1 MTTAIRNLQPIALL
15 ALLMLGGSTLAA
27 PTQLANSPISGASSV
42 EIAPNILFVLDDSG
56 SMDWDYLPDWAG
68 LAAGLHQAK
77 NAGFNG
83 LAYNPAVTYLPP
95 KYFDASGAPDTTT
108 YPSQTSA
115 NTSAWTS
122 VKDDGYGVQSTA
134 RSNLI
139 GIAYY
144 YTTVAGEYCTNQS
157 MRTCV
162 AATAP
167 SATYPVAARLRWC
180 RTAADAVAAVP
191 GSGACQATQ
200 IDPNPG
206 PPATPTNIPFNYPR
220 LPAPRASVL
229 TISGSSSTSVSSIT
243 VGGQQILSAATPT
256 TSSPAVLAGY
266 IESAINACSFTLVS
280 PCQVAGY
287 RAVAVG
293 DTVTISAPGL
303 TSATPVLTQSGTLT
317 LSATAFAR
325 PASNLAPGENL
336 LTVITPSVTLPAKAA
351 TRSDCA
357 ADPCTNAEEMTN
369 YANWWAYYRT
379 RMQSMK
385 TASSLS
391 FQPIGSSYRIGYM
404 SINNNTTLDFQNI
417 DTFSATQKKAW
428 YDKVFAAVPNQNTPL
443 RVALANAGRLYAG
456 RLNGSTLNG
465 VSVVDP
471 VQFYCQPN
479 VTLLSTDGYWNQ
491 GAGFQWDGTTAVG
504 DQDGPG
510 LEVRPQLDGGPWKQQ
525 KITTQITETQT
536 PTLATQAQIT
546 SSQLQS
552 LDALVEERTFT
563 QLQESTSRL
572 QKLDGQ
578 WQARDWQLHARTS
591 YPQAQTSTF
600 NQLQKRQMTLE
611 QSSGPLQQRSGTLQ
625 TRTKTQ
631 TQQRTSRLQSMTA
644 QLQSKTYRLQQRL
657 TQVQQRTSTNSGTT
671 WIVGTS
677 LDGGAAGWNDVTSC
691 SQLTRGAT
699 GTNRTECRVRSQ
711 TAWTNVSSC
720 SVATGGAVLVNS
732 GLDSEAWLYTTDS
745 QCQYT
750 SPSWENAD
758 SCTRVDPSAGPTYT
772 VGTAVECQTTWPN
785 AWQDVSSCDRSE
797 TLDCQYT
804 SWTTYE
810 EVDSCSAKAQ
820 SSGPNYTVG
829 LARECLTN
837 QWTQWR
843 NADGTCNVS
852 ATEDCQYV
860 WNSWS
865 DVGSCPANP
874 ASSSSPYTVTN
885 PVDCQVAYGPW
896 SSTAS
901 CTAVTTGATQ
911 TQCRYTGTWSEW
923 SDVPSGQSCATVPQ
937 STGSPY
943 TTARECQTVW
953 SGYVS
958 TPSCTPVPGVTQ
970 CQTVTAWTAFQPV
983 SSCTAVTG
991 QQECGYILTA
1001 NWYNIASCAAVV
1013 RSVSP
1018 NYTVEQP
1025 RDCWQVWPTSPS
1037 SWVDV
1042 TSCTVSST
1050 ASVLRRC
1057 QYSGWS
1063 GYTDT
1068 TSCSPVGQ
1076 STGPTNY
1083 TVDVARQCQ
1092 TTWTPWSPVAS
1103 CTPVSGARECQTSW
1117 PNPWVNA
1124 STCTPSA
1131 TQQCRDMPVVGSW
1144 TNVDSCTPGTVAG
1157 LTTNCQYVVPP
1168 PTSQF
1173 VASCTPGTS
1182 DTGVVT
1188 SCSTDTQGP
1197 VDVASCTPEPATAAN
1212 NYVET
1217 TCPIVALGPTS
1228 DTLADVA
1235 EYYWKTDLRDP
1246 SQSPDRCTGGP
1257 VVAGGVTTQNNVCT
1271 NDTKYPRQYMSTYTL
1286 GLGASGLMQYQADY
1300 LTAASGDFNSVKLG
1314 LVADPSTGICPW
1326 QTIGECNWPKPESNT
1341 QSNIDDLWHAAVNG
1355 RGTYFSATDPS
1366 SLAAG
1371 ISGALQT
1378 VTVRDGALAA
1388 VTVTTAN
1395 LAPGSNEIFEVSFR
1409 VGEWSGDIVKRTIDG
1424 TTGAIS
1430 STPAWSAQ
1438 AQLDAKVSAAT
1449 HTARTIYLFEAG
1461 GNSSGSGVDNLK
1473 FFLWANLSTSQKNNF
1488 LSPHIDTLTQLC
1500 SIGTTCLT
1508 STAKASAEGENL
1520 LNFIRGDKSNEGPI
1534 ADLGKYY
1541 RQRTHILGDIVG
1553 SEAVYVKGSPWNYVD
1568 YNYAGFKTANQSRTA
1583 MVYVGAND
1591 GMLHAFNA
1599 STGEEA
1605 WAYVP
1610 GAVLSRLFKL
1620 ADKNYGAQNMHQFT
1634 VDGTPVVGDIC
1645 VSDCATPAS
1654 GSLPTVWKTILVG
1667 GLNNGG
1673 RGYYALDITNPAA
1686 PKALWEFTHNDL
1698 GYSYGNPVITKL
1710 KDGTWVVVVTSGY
1723 NNLSPGDG
1731 GGHLFIIR
1739 ASDGTLLRTISTG
1752 AGDTTT
1758 PSGLSRISA
1767 WANFPEANNT
1777 AQRVYGGDQLG
1788 NLWRFDVNG
1797 DIPLPAVPPATP
1809 VYDVQRLATLKD
1821 PSGVAQPITTRPEL
1835 GKVGPH
1841 AVVYVGTGQLLGTD
1855 DLATTQTQ
1863 TIYAIKDRLLDEDY
1877 GSPRPLSPPQTTP
1890 PPGDFVAQTLT
1901 SATCPTGN
1909 PFCTAGRP
1917 IVLGTSNPV
1926 DFDVNDGW
1934 YADFP
1939 VAGERVNTELRLQ
1952 LGTLALNT
1960 NTPTLGACVPV
1971 GISFAYFFD
1980 YSDGSPVDGTSGL
1993 SGIRLGDYLSSAPS
2007 VIRLVDGTIKELIR
2021 TDAPGTL
2028 STPVPTAPS
2037 PLDTR
2042 RVSWR
2047 ELVTEQ

>member
-1 MTTAIRNLQPIALL
+1 MTAAIRTIRSIALL
-15 ALLMLGGSTLAA
+15 SMLMLGGNVVAA

-115 NTSAWTS
+115 NSSAWTS
-122 VKDDGYGVQSTA
+122 VKDDGYGVQSTG

-157 MRTCV
+157 MKTCV

-180 RTAADAVAAVP
+180 RTAADATAATP
-191 GSGACQATQ
+191 TAGACQATQ

-206 PPATPTNIPFNYPR
+206 PPATPTNIPYNFPR
-220 LPAPRASVL
+220 MPAPRASVL

-243 VGGQQILSAATPT
+243 VGGQQILSAATPA
-256 TSSPAVLAGY
+256 TSSPALLAGY

-280 PCQVAGY
+280 PCQVVGY

-303 TSATPVLTQSGTLT
+303 SSATPVLTQSGTMT

-325 PASNLAPGENL
+325 PANNLAPGENL

-525 KITTQITETQT
+525 RITTQITETQT
-536 PTLATQAQIT
+536 PTQATQAQVT

-563 QLQESTSRL
+563 QPQESTSRL
-572 QKLDGQ
+572 QSMDGQ
-578 WQARDWQLHARTS
+578 WQTRTS
-591 YPQAQTSTF
+591 ELLGRTYTQAQTSTLT
-600 NQLQKRQMTLE
+600 QLQRRRMLL
-611 QSSGPLQQRSGTLQ
+611 QSRTGPLQQRNGTLQ
-625 TRTKTQ
+625 TRSQ
-631 TQQRTSRLQSMTA
+631 TQMQTRTAQLQSMTA
-644 QLQSKTYRLQQRL
+644 QLQSKTYQLQQRL

-671 WIVGTS
+671 WSAWT
-677 LDGGAAGWNDVTSC
+677 DTTSC
-691 SQLTRGAT
+691 SQLTKGAT
-699 GTNRTECRVRSQ
+699 GTNRTECRVLPQ
-711 TAWTNVSSC
+711 TAWTDVSSC
-720 SVATGGAVLVNS
+720 SVAAGGAVLINP

-750 SPSWENAD
+750 SPSWVNAA
-758 SCTRVDPSAGPTYT
+758 SCTAVAKSPGPTNYT
-772 VGTAVECQTTWPN
+772 VGTAVDCQTTWPN
-785 AWQDVSSCDRSE
+785 PWVNASSCTRSPTVDCRYDSWTGYSNVSSC
-797 TLDCQYT
+797 TAQ
-804 SWTTYE
+804 
-810 EVDSCSAKAQ
+810 AQ
-820 SSGPNYTVG
+820 SSGPDYTVG
-829 LARECLTN
+829 LARECLSN
-837 QWTQWR
+837 QWTPWT
-843 NADGTCNVS
+843 NASGSCTSSSTVECQYLWTGWNNVS
-852 ATEDCQYV
+852 
-860 WNSWS
+860 
-865 DVGSCPANP
+865 SCTANP
-874 ASSSSPYTVTN
+874 ASTASPYSVTS
-885 PVDCQVAYGPW
+885 PVECQVAYGSW
-896 SSTAS
+896 SSPFSGSCTEVTTGANRTQCQYTGSWQGGNPGWSNVASCSAVAPSTGPTYTTVVECQTVWTTFTNTAS
-901 CTAVTTGATQ
+901 CTANAT
-911 TQCRYTGTWSEW
+911 
-923 SDVPSGQSCATVPQ
+923 
-937 STGSPY
+937 
-943 TTARECQTVW
+943 
-953 SGYVS
+953 
-958 TPSCTPVPGVTQ
+958 TQ
-970 CQTVTAWTAFQPV
+970 CQTTWTGWNPV
-983 SSCTAVTG
+983 PSCTVVAG
-991 QQECGYILTA
+991 QQQCGYGA
-1001 NWYNIASCAAVV
+1001 WSGYSNVASC
-1013 RSVSP
+1013 SP
-1018 NYTVEQP
+1018 VNKSPGPTNYTVALARECNP
-1025 RDCWQVWPTSPS
+1025 TWPNA
-1037 SWVDV
+1037 WVDA

-1050 ASVLRRC
+1050 SSLLRQC
-1057 QYSGWS
+1057 QYTAWS

-1068 TSCSPVGQ
+1068 GSCTAVAR
-1076 STGPTNY
+1076 STGPTSY
-1083 TVDVARQCQ
+1083 SVGVARQCQ
-1092 TTWTPWSPVAS
+1092 TTWTPWSAVAS
-1103 CTPVSGARECQTSW
+1103 CTPVSGSRECQTSW

-1131 TQQCRDMPVVGSW
+1131 TQQCRDLAVVGSW
-1144 TNVDSCTPGTVAG
+1144 TNVASCTPGTVAG
-1157 LTTNCQYVVPP
+1157 LTTSCQYVVPP

-1182 DTGVVT
+1182 GTGVVT

-1197 VDVASCTPEPATAAN
+1197 VDVASCTPAPASSAN
-1212 NYVET
+1212 NYVQT

-1246 SQSPDRCTGGP
+1246 SQTPDRCTGGP

-1314 LVADPSTGICPW
+1314 LVADPSTGTCPW

-1395 LAPGSNEIFEVSFR
+1395 LAAGSNEIFEVSFR

-1438 AQLDAKVSAAT
+1438 AQLDTKVSAGT
-1449 HTARTIYLFEAG
+1449 HTARTIYLFESG

-1520 LNFIRGDKSNEGPI
+1520 LNFIRGDKSNEGPL

-1591 GMLHAFNA
+1591 GMLHAFDA

-1620 ADKNYGAQNMHQFT
+1620 ADKNYGAQNVHQFT
-1634 VDGTPVVGDIC
+1634 VDGTPVVGDVC

-1686 PKALWEFTHNDL
+1686 PKALWEFTHSDL

-1710 KDGTWVVVVTSGY
+1710 KDGTWVVLVTSGY

-1739 ASDGTLLRTISTG
+1739 ASDGVLLRTISTG

-1758 PSGLSRISA
+1758 PSGLSRITA
-1767 WANFPEANNT
+1767 WANFPDANNT

-1809 VYDVQRLATLKD
+1809 VYDAQRLATLKD

-1835 GKVGPH
+1835 GKVGQH

-1877 GSPRPLSPPQTTP
+1877 GRPRPLRPPQTTP

-1939 VAGERVNTELRLQ
+1939 VAGERINTELRLQ

-1971 GISFAYFFD
+1971 GVSFAYFFD
-1980 YSDGSPVDGTSGL
+1980 YSGGSPVDGTNGL

-2021 TDAPGTL
+2021 TDAPGTI

>member
-1 MTTAIRNLQPIALL
+1 MTAAIRTIRSIALL
-15 ALLMLGGSTLAA
+15 SMLMLGGNVVAA

-68 LAAGLHQAK
+68 LSAGLHQSK
-77 NAGFNG
+77 NSGFNG
-83 LAYNPAVTYLPP
+83 LAYNPAVTYLAP

-115 NTSAWTS
+115 TTTAWTS
-122 VKDDGYGVQSTA
+122 VKDDGYGVQSTG

-139 GIAYY
+139 GNAYY

-157 MRTCV
+157 MKTCV

-180 RTAADAVAAVP
+180 RTAADATAAVAN
-191 GSGACQATQ
+191 SGACQATQ

-220 LPAPRASVL
+220 MPAPRASVL
-229 TISGSSSTSVSSIT
+229 TISGSSTTSVSSIT

-280 PCQVAGY
+280 PCQVVGY
-287 RAVAVG
+287 RAVAAG
-293 DTVTISAPGL
+293 NTVTISAPGV
-303 TSATPVLTQSGTLT
+303 TTATPVLTQTATMTLT
-317 LSATAFAR
+317 ATAFDR
-325 PASNLAPGENL
+325 PANNLAPGENL

-385 TASSLS
+385 TATSLS

-404 SINNNTTLDFQNI
+404 SINNNTTQDFQNI
-417 DTFSATQKKAW
+417 ASFSAAQKKAW

-525 KITTQITETQT
+525 RITTQITETQT
-536 PTLATQAQIT
+536 PTQATQAQVT

-563 QLQESTSRL
+563 QPQESTSRL
-572 QKLDGQ
+572 QSMDGQ
-578 WQARDWQLHARTS
+578 WQTRTS
-591 YPQAQTSTF
+591 ELLGRTYTQAQTSTLT
-600 NQLQKRQMTLE
+600 QLQRRRMLL
-611 QSSGPLQQRSGTLQ
+611 QSRTGPLQQRNGTLQ
-625 TRTKTQ
+625 TRSQ
-631 TQQRTSRLQSMTA
+631 TQMQTRTAQLQSMTA
-644 QLQSKTYRLQQRL
+644 QLQSKTYQLQQRL

-671 WIVGTS
+671 WSAWT
-677 LDGGAAGWNDVTSC
+677 DTTSC
-691 SQLTRGAT
+691 SQLTKGAT
-699 GTNRTECRVRSQ
+699 GTNRTECRVLPQ
-711 TAWTNVSSC
+711 TAWTDVSSC
-720 SVATGGAVLVNS
+720 SVAAGGAVLINP

-750 SPSWENAD
+750 SPSWVNAA
-758 SCTRVDPSAGPTYT
+758 SCTAVAKSPGPTNYT
-772 VGTAVECQTTWPN
+772 VGTAVDCQTTWPN
-785 AWQDVSSCDRSE
+785 PWVNASSCTRSPTVDCRYDSWTGYSNVSSC
-797 TLDCQYT
+797 TAQ
-804 SWTTYE
+804 
-810 EVDSCSAKAQ
+810 AQ
-820 SSGPNYTVG
+820 SSGPDYTVG
-829 LARECLTN
+829 LARECLSN
-837 QWTQWR
+837 QWTPWT
-843 NADGTCNVS
+843 NASGSCTSSSTVECQYLWTGWNNVS
-852 ATEDCQYV
+852 
-860 WNSWS
+860 
-865 DVGSCPANP
+865 SCTANP
-874 ASSSSPYTVTN
+874 ASTASPYSVTS
-885 PVDCQVAYGPW
+885 PVECQVAYGSW
-896 SSTAS
+896 SSPFSGSCTEVTTGANRTQCQYTGSWQGGNPGWSNVASCSAVAPSTGPTYTTVVECQTVWTTFTNTAS
-901 CTAVTTGATQ
+901 CTANAT
-911 TQCRYTGTWSEW
+911 
-923 SDVPSGQSCATVPQ
+923 
-937 STGSPY
+937 
-943 TTARECQTVW
+943 
-953 SGYVS
+953 
-958 TPSCTPVPGVTQ
+958 TQ
-970 CQTVTAWTAFQPV
+970 CQTTWTGWNPV
-983 SSCTAVTG
+983 PSCTVVAG
-991 QQECGYILTA
+991 QQQCGYGA
-1001 NWYNIASCAAVV
+1001 WSGYSNVASC
-1013 RSVSP
+1013 SP
-1018 NYTVEQP
+1018 VNKSPGPTNYTVALARECNP
-1025 RDCWQVWPTSPS
+1025 TWPNA
-1037 SWVDV
+1037 WVDA

-1050 ASVLRRC
+1050 SSLLRQC
-1057 QYSGWS
+1057 QYTAWS

-1068 TSCSPVGQ
+1068 GSCTAVAR
-1076 STGPTNY
+1076 STGPTSY
-1083 TVDVARQCQ
+1083 SVGVARQCQ
-1092 TTWTPWSPVAS
+1092 TTWTPWSAVAS
-1103 CTPVSGARECQTSW
+1103 CTPVSGSRECQTSW

-1131 TQQCRDMPVVGSW
+1131 TQQCRDLAVVGSW
-1144 TNVDSCTPGTVAG
+1144 TNVASCTPGTVAG
-1157 LTTNCQYVVPP
+1157 LTTSCQYVVPP

-1182 DTGVVT
+1182 GTGVVT

-1197 VDVASCTPEPATAAN
+1197 VDVASCTPAPASSAN
-1212 NYVET
+1212 NYVQT

-1246 SQSPDRCTGGP
+1246 SQTPDRCTGGP

-1314 LVADPSTGICPW
+1314 LVADPSTGTCPW

-1395 LAPGSNEIFEVSFR
+1395 LAAGSNEIFEVSFR

-1438 AQLDAKVSAAT
+1438 AQLDTKVSAGT
-1449 HTARTIYLFEAG
+1449 HTARTIYLFESG

-1520 LNFIRGDKSNEGPI
+1520 LNFIRGDKSNEGPL

-1591 GMLHAFNA
+1591 GMLHAFDA

-1620 ADKNYGAQNMHQFT
+1620 ADKNYGAQNVHQFT
-1634 VDGTPVVGDIC
+1634 VDGTPVVGDVC

-1686 PKALWEFTHNDL
+1686 PKALWEFTHSDL

-1710 KDGTWVVVVTSGY
+1710 KDGTWVVLVTSGY

-1739 ASDGTLLRTISTG
+1739 ASDGVLLRTISTG

-1758 PSGLSRISA
+1758 PSGLSRITA
-1767 WANFPEANNT
+1767 WANFPDANNT

-1809 VYDVQRLATLKD
+1809 VYDAQRLATLKD

-1835 GKVGPH
+1835 GKVGQH

-1939 VAGERVNTELRLQ
+1939 VAGERINTELRLQ

-1971 GISFAYFFD
+1971 GVSFAYFFD
-1980 YSDGSPVDGTSGL
+1980 YSGGSPVDGTNGL

-2021 TDAPGTL
+2021 TDAPGTI

>member
-1 MTTAIRNLQPIALL
+1 MTTNIRTIRSIVLL
-15 ALLMLGGSTLAA
+15 SLLMLGGNVLAA

-68 LAAGLHQAK
+68 LAAGLHQSK

-83 LAYNPAVTYLPP
+83 LAYNPAVTYLAP

-108 YPSQTSA
+108 YPSQNSA
-115 NTSAWTS
+115 ATTAWTS
-122 VKDDGYGVQSTA
+122 VKDDGYGVQSA
-134 RSNLI
+134 GRSNLI
-139 GIAYY
+139 GNAYY

-157 MRTCV
+157 MKTCV

-180 RTAADAVAAVP
+180 RTAADAVAATP
-191 GSGACQATQ
+191 ASGACQATQ

-220 LPAPRASVL
+220 MPAPRASVL
-229 TISGSSSTSVSSIT
+229 TISGSSTTSVSSIT

-280 PCQVAGY
+280 PCQVVGY

-303 TSATPVLTQSGTLT
+303 SSATPVLTQTGTMT
-317 LSATAFAR
+317 LSATAFGR

-336 LTVITPSVTLPAKAA
+336 LTVITPSVTLPARAA

-385 TASSLS
+385 TATSLS

-404 SINNNTTLDFQNI
+404 SINNNTTQDFQNI
-417 DTFSATQKKAW
+417 DTFSAAQKKAW
-428 YDKVFAAVPNQNTPL
+428 YDKLFAAVPNQNTPL
-443 RVALANAGRLYAG
+443 RVALSNAGRLYAG

-479 VTLLSTDGYWNQ
+479 VALLSTDGYWNQ

-536 PTLATQAQIT
+536 PTQATQAQVT

-563 QLQESTSRL
+563 QPQESTSRL
-572 QKLDGQ
+572 QRRDGQ
-578 WQARDWQLHARTS
+578 WQTRTS
-591 YPQAQTSTF
+591 ELLGRTYTQAQISTLT
-600 NQLQKRQMTLE
+600 QLQRRRMLL
-611 QSSGPLQQRSGTLQ
+611 QSRSGPLQQRSGTLQ
-625 TRTKTQ
+625 TRTQ
-631 TQQRTSRLQSMTA
+631 TQMQERTAQLQSMTA
-644 QLQSKTYRLQQRL
+644 QVQSKTYQLQQRL
-657 TQVQQRTSTNSGTT
+657 TQVQQRTSTNAGTT
-671 WIVGTS
+671 WSAWT
-677 LDGGAAGWNDVTSC
+677 DTTSC
-691 SQLTRGAT
+691 SQLTKGAT
-699 GTNRTECRVRSQ
+699 GTNRTECRVLAQ
-711 TAWTNVSSC
+711 TAWTDVSSC
-720 SVATGGAVLVNS
+720 SVAAGGAVLVNP
-732 GLDSEAWLYTTDS
+732 GLDSEATLFTTDS

-750 SPSWENAD
+750 SPAWVNTS
-758 SCTRVDPSAGPTYT
+758 SCTAVAKSPGPTNYT
-772 VGTAVECQTTWPN
+772 VGTAVDCQTTWPN
-785 AWQDVSSCDRSE
+785 PWVNASSCTRSP
-797 TLDCQYT
+797 TVDCRYD
-804 SWTTYE
+804 SWTAYSN
-810 EVDSCSAKAQ
+810 VGSCTAQPQ
-820 SSGPNYTVG
+820 SSGPDYTVG

-837 QWTQWR
+837 QWTPWA
-843 NADGTCNVS
+843 NASGTCTSS
-852 ATEDCQYV
+852 ATVECQYV
-860 WNSWS
+860 WNNWS
-865 DVGSCPANP
+865 NVSSCTANP
-874 ASSSSPYTVTN
+874 ASTSSPYSVTS
-885 PVDCQVAYGPW
+885 PVECQVAYGSW
-896 SSTAS
+896 TTLSSSAT
-901 CTAVTTGATQ
+901 CTEVTTGATR
-911 TQCRYTGTWSEW
+911 TQCQYTGTWSGW
-923 SDVPSGQSCATVPQ
+923 SNVASCSAVPA
-937 STGSPY
+937 STGPTYS
-943 TTARECQTVW
+943 TAQECQTVW
-953 SGYVS
+953 TGYTNTASCTPSATTQCQTTWTGWNPIASCTVSSTQQCRYGTWSGWSNVA
-958 TPSCTPVPGVTQ
+958 SCTPVSKSPGPT
-970 CQTVTAWTAFQPV
+970 
-983 SSCTAVTG
+983 S
-991 QQECGYILTA
+991 
-1001 NWYNIASCAAVV
+1001 
-1013 RSVSP
+1013 
-1018 NYTVEQP
+1018 YTVALASECQAT
-1025 RDCWQVWPTSPS
+1025 WPNA
-1037 SWVDV
+1037 WVDA

-1050 ASVLRRC
+1050 PSLLTQC
-1057 QYSGWS
+1057 QYTGWS

-1068 TSCSPVGQ
+1068 TSCTPVAQ
-1076 STGPTNY
+1076 STGPTDF

-1092 TTWTPWSPVAS
+1092 TTWSAWSPVAS
-1103 CTPVSGARECQTSW
+1103 CTPATGTRECQTSW

-1124 STCTPSA
+1124 STCTVSA
-1131 TQQCRDMPVVGSW
+1131 TQDCRSLPVIGAW
-1144 TNVDSCTPGTVAG
+1144 TNVSSCTPGTVGG

-1182 DTGVVT
+1182 GTGVVT

-1197 VDVASCTPEPATAAN
+1197 VDVASCTPEPATAGN
-1212 NYVET
+1212 NYLET
-1217 TCPIVALGPTS
+1217 TCPIVSLGATP

-1246 SQSPDRCTGGP
+1246 LQLDGSGTDRCTGGP
-1257 VVAGGVTTQNNVCT
+1257 IRAGTVTTQNNVCT

-1314 LVADPSTGICPW
+1314 LVADPSTGVCPW
-1326 QTIGECNWPKPESNT
+1326 QTIGDCNWPKPESNT

-1388 VTVTTAN
+1388 VTVTSPN
-1395 LAPGSNEIFEVSFR
+1395 LAAGSNELFEVSFR
-1409 VGEWSGDIVKRTIDG
+1409 VGEWSGDIVKRTING

-1430 STPAWSAQ
+1430 ATAAWSAQ
-1438 AQLDAKVSAAT
+1438 AQLDAKVSAGT
-1449 HTARTIYLFEAG
+1449 HTARTIYLFESG

-1473 FFLWANLSTSQKNNF
+1473 LFLWANLSTSQKSNF
-1488 LSPHIDTLTQLC
+1488 LLPQIDTLTQFC
-1500 SIGTTCLT
+1500 DPASGTTCLT
-1508 STAKASAEGENL
+1508 AASKTNAEGENL
-1520 LNFIRGDKSNEGPI
+1520 LNFVRGDKSNEGPL

-1541 RQRTHILGDIVG
+1541 RQRAHLLGDIVG
-1553 SEAVYVKGSPWNYVD
+1553 SEAIYVQGSPWNYAD
-1568 YNYAGFKTANQSRTA
+1568 YNYVGFKTANQTRTA
-1583 MVYVGAND
+1583 MVYAGAND
-1591 GMLHAFNA
+1591 GMLHAFYA

-1620 ADKNYGAQNMHQFT
+1620 ADKNYGAQNMHVFT

-1686 PKALWEFTHNDL
+1686 PKALWEFSHNDL

-1710 KDGTWVVVVTSGY
+1710 KDGTWVVIVTSGY
-1723 NNLSPGDG
+1723 NNISPGDG
-1731 GGHLFIIR
+1731 GGHLFILR

-1767 WANFPEANNT
+1767 WANFPDANNT
-1777 AQRVYGGDQLG
+1777 AQRVYGGDQFG

-1797 DIPLPAVPPATP
+1797 DIPPATP
-1809 VYDVQRLATLKD
+1809 AYDAQRLATLKD
-1821 PSGVAQPITTRPEL
+1821 PAGVAQPITTRPEL

-1841 AVVYVGTGQLLGTD
+1841 AVVYVATGQLLGTD

-1863 TIYAIKDRLLDEDY
+1863 TIYAIKDRLLDADY

-1890 PPGDFVAQTLT
+1890 TPGVFVEQILT
-1901 SATCPTGN
+1901 SATCQAGN
-1909 PFCTAGRP
+1909 PFCTVGQA
-1917 IVLGTSNPV
+1917 IVTGTSNPV
-1926 DFDVNDGW
+1926 DFDVDDGW

-1971 GISFAYFFD
+1971 GVSFAYFFD
-1980 YSDGSPVDGTSGL
+1980 FDCGCPVDGTNGL

-2007 VIRLVDGTIKELIR
+2007 VIRLTDGTIKELIR
-2021 TDAPGTL
+2021 TDAPGTI
-2028 STPVPTAPS
+2028 SSPVPTAPS

-2047 ELVTEQ
+2047 ELVTE

>member
-1 MTTAIRNLQPIALL
+1 MTTTIRTLRPIALL
-15 ALLMLGGSTLAA
+15 TLLLLGGNILAA

-42 EIAPNILFVLDDSG
+42 EIAPNILFVFDDSG

-68 LAAGLHQAK
+68 LSSGLHQAK

-115 NTSAWTS
+115 ATSAWTS

-157 MRTCV
+157 MKTCV
-162 AATAP
+162 AASAP
-167 SATYPVAARLRWC
+167 SATYPVAAKLRWC
-180 RTAADAVAAVP
+180 RTAADAVAATP
-191 GSGACQATQ
+191 TAGACQATQ

-206 PPATPTNIPFNYPR
+206 PPATPTNIPFSYPR
-220 LPAPRASVL
+220 MPAPRASVL

-256 TSSPAVLAGY
+256 TGSPAVLAGY

-303 TSATPVLTQSGTLT
+303 SSATPVLTQTGTMT

-336 LTVITPSVTLPAKAA
+336 LTVITPSVTLPARAA

-385 TASSLS
+385 TATSLS
-391 FQPIGSSYRIGYM
+391 FQPIGQSYRIGYM
-404 SINNNTTLDFQNI
+404 SINNNTTQDFQNI
-417 DTFSATQKKAW
+417 DTFSAAQKKAW

-443 RVALANAGRLYAG
+443 RVALSNAGRLYAG

-479 VTLLSTDGYWNQ
+479 VALLSTDGYWNQ

-525 KITTQITETQT
+525 RITTQITETQT
-536 PTLATQAQIT
+536 PTQATQAQIT
-546 SSQLQS
+546 TSQLQS
-552 LDALVEERTFT
+552 LDALVEERTFN
-563 QLQESTSRL
+563 QAQESTSRL
-572 QKLDGQ
+572 QQRDGQ
-578 WQARDWQLHARTS
+578 WRTRTS
-591 YPQAQTSTF
+591 QLLQSDY
-600 NQLQKRQMTLE
+600 NQQ
-611 QSSGPLQQRSGTLQ
+611 QSSTLNQNQMQQQLLQRRTGPLQQRTKTLQ

-631 TQQRTSRLQSMTA
+631 TQESTSQLQSMTG
-644 QLQSKTYRLQQRL
+644 QLQSKTYQLQQRL

-671 WIVGTS
+671 WS
-677 LDGGAAGWNDVTSC
+677 GWTNTTSC

-699 GTNRTECRVRSQ
+699 GTNRTECRVLPQ
-711 TAWTNVSSC
+711 TAWTSVSSC
-720 SVATGGAVLVNS
+720 SVATGGAVLSNQ
-732 GLDSEAWLYTTDS
+732 GLDTEAWTYTTDS
-745 QCQYT
+745 QCQYD
-750 SPSWENAD
+750 SPSWVNAA
-758 SCTRVDPSAGPTYT
+758 SCTAVARSTGPTNYT
-772 VGTAVECQTTWPN
+772 VGTAVDCQTIWPN
-785 AWQDVSSCDRSE
+785 PWVNVSSCTRSP
-797 TLDCQYT
+797 TVDCRYD
-804 SWTTYE
+804 SWTSYSN
-810 EVDSCSAKAQ
+810 VGSCTAQAQ

-829 LARECLTN
+829 VARQCLTN
-837 QWTQWR
+837 QWTPWA
-843 NADGTCNVS
+843 NASGTCTSS
-852 ATEDCQYV
+852 ATVE
-860 WNSWS
+860 
-865 DVGSCPANP
+865 
-874 ASSSSPYTVTN
+874 
-885 PVDCQVAYGPW
+885 
-896 SSTAS
+896 
-901 CTAVTTGATQ
+901 
-911 TQCRYTGTWSEW
+911 CRY
-923 SDVPSGQSCATVPQ
+923 DPSS
-937 STGSPY
+937 
-943 TTARECQTVW
+943 
-953 SGYVS
+953 
-958 TPSCTPVPGVTQ
+958 
-970 CQTVTAWTAFQPV
+970 WTSWGNV
-983 SSCTAVTG
+983 SSCTAVPASTSSPYSVTNAVDCRVNYGGWSTLAANATCTEVTTG
-991 QQECGYILTA
+991 GTRTQCQYTGSWTTWS
-1001 NWYNIASCAAVV
+1001 NVASCAPIPFSTGPTYSTAQQCQTVWTGWTNTA
-1013 RSVSP
+1013 SCTP
-1018 NYTVEQP
+1018 NATTQCQTTWSTP
-1025 RDCWQVWPTSPS
+1025 QS
-1037 SWVDV
+1037 V
-1042 TSCTVSST
+1042 TSCTAGPNRQCSYSSW
-1050 ASVLRRC
+1050 
-1057 QYSGWS
+1057 SGWS
-1063 GYTDT
+1063 NVA
-1068 TSCSPVGQ
+1068 SCTAVGQ
-1076 STGPTNY
+1076 STGPTNYTVAVARECDPTWPNGWVDTASCTVSSTSTLLRQCQYSPWSSYTDTASCNPVAQSTGPTTY

-1092 TTWTPWSPVAS
+1092 TTWTPWSSVAT
-1103 CTPVSGARECQTSW
+1103 CTPVSGSRECQTTW
-1117 PNPWVNA
+1117 PNPWANA
-1124 STCTPSA
+1124 TSCTVSA
-1131 TQQCRDMPVVGSW
+1131 TQDCRSQPVIGSW
-1144 TNVDSCTPGTVAG
+1144 TNVATCTPGTVAG
-1157 LTTNCQYVVPP
+1157 VTTDCQYVVPP

-1182 DTGVVT
+1182 GSGVVT
-1188 SCSTDTQGP
+1188 TCTTDTQGP
-1197 VDVASCTPEPATAAN
+1197 VDVASCTPAPASAAN

-1246 SQSPDRCTGGP
+1246 SQTPDRCTGGP
-1257 VVAGGVTTQNNVCT
+1257 VTAGGVTTQNNVCT
-1271 NDTKYPRQYMSTYTL
+1271 NDTRYPRQYMSTYTL

-1314 LVADPSTGICPW
+1314 LVADSSTGICPW

-1388 VTVTTAN
+1388 VTVTSAN
-1395 LAPGSNEIFEVSFR
+1395 LAPGSNAIFEVSFR
-1409 VGEWSGDIVKRTIDG
+1409 AGEWSGDIVKRTIDG

-1430 STPAWSAQ
+1430 TTAAWSAQ
-1438 AQLDAKVSAAT
+1438 ARLDARVSAGT
-1449 HTARTIYLFEAG
+1449 HSARTIYLFEAG

-1500 SIGTTCLT
+1500 TVGTTCLT
-1508 STAKASAEGENL
+1508 TTSRASAEGENL
-1520 LNFIRGDKSNEGPI
+1520 LNFIRGDNSNEGPLT
-1534 ADLGKYY
+1534 DLGKYY
-1541 RQRTHILGDIVG
+1541 RQRAHILGDIVG
-1553 SEAVYVKGSPWNYVD
+1553 SEAVYVKESPWNYVD

-1591 GMLHAFNA
+1591 GMLHAFDA
-1599 STGEEA
+1599 STGDEV

-1610 GAVLSRLFKL
+1610 GAVLPRLYRL
-1620 ADKNYGAQNMHQFT
+1620 ADKNYGAQTTQNMHVFT

-1767 WANFPEANNT
+1767 WANFPDANNT

-1797 DIPLPAVPPATP
+1797 DIPLPATPPATP
-1809 VYDVQRLATLKD
+1809 VYDAQRLATLKD
-1821 PSGVAQPITTRPEL
+1821 PAGVAQPITTRPEL

-1841 AVVYVGTGQLLGTD
+1841 AVVFVGTGQLLGTD

-1863 TIYAIKDRLLDEDY
+1863 TVYAIKDRLLDLDY

-1901 SATCPTGN
+1901 SATCQAGN

-1917 IVLGTSNPV
+1917 IVTGTNNPV

-1960 NTPTLGACVPV
+1960 NTPTIGACVPV

-1980 YSDGSPVDGTSGL
+1980 YDSGGPVNGTNGL
-1993 SGIRLGDYLSSAPS
+1993 SAIRLGDYLSSAPS
-2007 VIRLVDGTIKELIR
+2007 VIRLVDGTIRELIR
-2021 TDAPGTL
+2021 TDTPSTI

>member
-1 MTTAIRNLQPIALL
+1 MTTNIRTIRSIALL
-15 ALLMLGGSTLAA
+15 SLLMLGGSVLAA

-68 LAAGLHQAK
+68 LAAGLHQSK

-83 LAYNPAVTYLPP
+83 LAYNPAVTYLAP

-108 YPSQTSA
+108 YPSQASA
-115 NTSAWTS
+115 TTTAWTS
-122 VKDDGYGVQSTA
+122 VKDDGYGIQSA
-134 RSNLI
+134 GLSNLI
-139 GIAYY
+139 GNAYY

-157 MRTCV
+157 MKTCV

-180 RTAADAVAAVP
+180 RTAADAVAATP

-220 LPAPRASVL
+220 MPAPRASVL
-229 TISGSSSTSVSSIT
+229 TISGSSTTSVSSIT

-280 PCQVAGY
+280 PCQVVGY

-293 DTVTISAPGL
+293 DTVTISAPGV
-303 TSATPVLTQSGTLT
+303 TTATPVLTQTGTMT
-317 LSATAFAR
+317 MTATAFGR
-325 PASNLAPGENL
+325 PANNLAPGENL
-336 LTVITPSVTLPAKAA
+336 LTVITPTVTLPAKAA

-385 TASSLS
+385 TATSLS

-404 SINNNTTLDFQNI
+404 SINNNTTQDFQNI
-417 DTFSATQKKAW
+417 DTFDATQKKAW
-428 YDKVFAAVPNQNTPL
+428 YDKIFAAVPNQNTPL
-443 RVALANAGRLYAG
+443 RVALSNAGRLYAG
-456 RLNGSTLNG
+456 RLNGGTLNG

-536 PTLATQAQIT
+536 PTQATQAQIT
-546 SSQLQS
+546 TDQLESQ
-552 LDALVEERTFT
+552 DALVEERTFT
-563 QLQESTSRL
+563 QRQERTSRL
-572 QKLDGQ
+572 QRLDGQ
-578 WQARDWQLHARTS
+578 WQASTSQLFGSSLT
-591 YPQAQTSTF
+591 QLQTSTLT
-600 NQLQKRQMTLE
+600 QLQRRRNLLQAR
-611 QSSGPLQQRSGTLQ
+611 SGPLQQMTWTLQ
-625 TRTKTQ
+625 TRTQTLTQ
-631 TQQRTSRLQSMTA
+631 TRTAQLQSMTA
-644 QLQSKTYRLQQRL
+644 QVQSKTYQLQQRL
-657 TQVQQRTSTNSGTT
+657 KQVQQRTSTNAGTT
-671 WIVGTS
+671 WSAWT
-677 LDGGAAGWNDVTSC
+677 DTTSC
-691 SQLTRGAT
+691 SQLTKGAT
-699 GTNRTECRVRSQ
+699 GTNRTECRELPQ

-720 SVATGGAVLVNS
+720 SVAAGTPFGQPIIDNP
-732 GLDSEAWLYTTDS
+732 GLDTEARRYTTDS

-750 SPSWENAD
+750 SPAWVNAS
-758 SCTRVDPSAGPTYT
+758 SCTAVAKSPGPTNYT
-772 VGTAVECQTTWPN
+772 VGSAVDCQTTWPN
-785 AWQDVSSCDRSE
+785 PWVNASSCTRSPTVDCRYDSWTAYSNVSSC
-797 TLDCQYT
+797 T
-804 SWTTYE
+804 
-810 EVDSCSAKAQ
+810 AAPQ
-820 SSGPNYTVG
+820 SSGPDYTVG

-837 QWTQWR
+837 QWTPWA
-843 NADGTCNVS
+843 NASGTCTIS
-852 ATEDCQYV
+852 ATVECQYV
-860 WNSWS
+860 SNSWTNVS
-865 DVGSCPANP
+865 SCTANP
-874 ASSSSPYTVTN
+874 ASTSSPYSVTSA
-885 PVDCQVAYGPW
+885 VDCQVAYGGW
-896 SSTAS
+896 SARYNGTCTEVTTGANRTQCQYAGWGGWTNAIVCNAVPQSTGPAYTAAEECQTVWTGWNNTSSCTAGPTTQCQTVWTAWNPVASCTVSATQQCAYSAWSPYSNVAS
-901 CTAVTTGATQ
+901 CTAVT
-911 TQCRYTGTWSEW
+911 
-923 SDVPSGQSCATVPQ
+923 QSAGPTTYTVPL
-937 STGSPY
+937 
-943 TTARECQTVW
+943 A
-953 SGYVS
+953 
-958 TPSCTPVPGVTQ
+958 TQ
-970 CQTVTAWTAFQPV
+970 CQVDFSQ
-983 SSCTAVTG
+983 
-991 QQECGYILTA
+991 
-1001 NWYNIASCAAVV
+1001 N
-1013 RSVSP
+1013 
-1018 NYTVEQP
+1018 
-1025 RDCWQVWPTSPS
+1025 
-1037 SWVDV
+1037 SWVDSA
-1042 TSCTVSST
+1042 SCTVSATQQCRYNPSTWTSYTNT
-1050 ASVLRRC
+1050 ASCTARAK
-1057 QYSGWS
+1057 
-1063 GYTDT
+1063 
-1068 TSCSPVGQ
+1068 SP
-1076 STGPTNY
+1076 GPNY
-1083 TVDVARQCQ
+1083 TVDVAKGCR
-1092 TTWTPWSPVAS
+1092 TVWTGWSAVAS
-1103 CTPVSGARECQTSW
+1103 CTPASGSRECRTTW

-1124 STCTPSA
+1124 STCTASA
-1131 TQQCRDMPVVGSW
+1131 TRTCRSQPVIGAW
-1144 TNVDSCTPGTVAG
+1144 TNVASCTPGTVGG
-1157 LTTNCQYVVPP
+1157 LTTNCQNVVPP
-1168 PTSQF
+1168 PTTQF

-1182 DTGVVT
+1182 GTGVVT

-1212 NYVET
+1212 NYIET
-1217 TCPIVALGPTS
+1217 TCPIVSLGATP

-1246 SQSPDRCTGGP
+1246 SQTPDRCTGGP

-1300 LTAASGDFNSVKLG
+1300 LTAASGDFSSVKLG
-1314 LVADPSTGICPW
+1314 LVADPSTGVCPW

-1388 VTVTTAN
+1388 VTVTSPN
-1395 LAPGSNEIFEVSFR
+1395 LAAGSNELFEVSFR
-1409 VGEWSGDIVKRTIDG
+1409 VGEWSGDIVKRTING
-1424 TTGAIS
+1424 TTGVIS
-1430 STPAWSAQ
+1430 ATAAWSAQ
-1438 AQLDAKVSAAT
+1438 AQLDAKVSAGT
-1449 HTARTIYLFEAG
+1449 HTARTIYLFESG

-1473 FFLWANLSTSQKNNF
+1473 LFLWANLSTSQKSNF
-1488 LSPHIDTLTQLC
+1488 LSPQIDTLTQFC

-1508 STAKASAEGENL
+1508 AASKTNAEGENL
-1520 LNFIRGDKSNEGPI
+1520 LNFVRGDKSNEGPL

-1541 RQRTHILGDIVG
+1541 RQRAHILGDIVG
-1553 SEAVYVKGSPWNYVD
+1553 SEAVYVQGSPWNYAD
-1568 YNYAGFKTANQSRTA
+1568 YNYVGFKAANQTRTA
-1583 MVYVGAND
+1583 MVYAGAND
-1591 GMLHAFNA
+1591 GMLHAFYA

-1620 ADKNYGAQNMHQFT
+1620 ADKNYGAQNMHVFT

-1686 PKALWEFTHNDL
+1686 PKGLWEFTHNDL

-1710 KDGTWVVVVTSGY
+1710 KDGTWVVIVTSGY
-1723 NNLSPGDG
+1723 NNISPGDG

-1767 WANFPEANNT
+1767 WANFPDANNT

-1809 VYDVQRLATLKD
+1809 VYDAQRLATLKD
-1821 PSGVAQPITTRPEL
+1821 PAGVAQPITTRPEL

-1841 AVVYVGTGQLLGTD
+1841 AVMFVGTGQLLGTD
-1855 DLATTQTQ
+1855 DLVNSQTQ
-1863 TIYAIKDRLLDEDY
+1863 TIYAIKDRLLDVDY

-1890 PPGDFVAQTLT
+1890 TPGSFVAQTLT

-1909 PFCTAGRP
+1909 PFCTAGSA
-1917 IVLGTSNPV
+1917 IVLGTNNPV
-1926 DFDVNDGW
+1926 DFDVDDGW

-1971 GISFAYFFD
+1971 GVSFAYFFD
-1980 YSDGSPVDGTSGL
+1980 YSGGGPVDGTNGL

-2021 TDAPGTL
+2021 TDAPGTI

>member
-1 MTTAIRNLQPIALL
+1 MTTNIHTIRSIALL
-15 ALLMLGGSTLAA
+15 GMLILGGSVLAA

-77 NAGFNG
+77 NSGFNG
-83 LAYNPAVTYLPP
+83 LAYNPAVTYLAP

-115 NTSAWTS
+115 TTTAWTS
-122 VKDDGYGVQSTA
+122 VKDDGYGVQSNG

-139 GIAYY
+139 GNAYY

-157 MRTCV
+157 MKTCV

-191 GSGACQATQ
+191 GTGACQATQ

-206 PPATPTNIPFNYPR
+206 PPATPTNIPFNFPR
-220 LPAPRASVL
+220 MPAPRASVL

-256 TSSPAVLAGY
+256 TSSPTVLAGY

-280 PCQVAGY
+280 PCQVVGY
-287 RAVAVG
+287 RAVASG
-293 DTVTISAPGL
+293 STVTISAPGL
-303 TSATPVLTQSGTLT
+303 TAATPVLLQTGTMTLT
-317 LSATAFAR
+317 PTAFGR
-325 PASNLAPGENL
+325 PANNLAPGENL
-336 LTVITPSVTLPAKAA
+336 LTVITPNVTLPAKAA

-391 FQPIGSSYRIGYM
+391 FQPIGNGYRIGYM
-404 SINNNTTLDFQNI
+404 SINNNTNTDFQNI

-456 RLNGSTLNG
+456 RLNGGTLNG

-510 LEVRPQLDGGPWKQQ
+510 LETRPQLDGGPWKQQ

-536 PTLATQAQIT
+536 PTQATQAQVT

-552 LDALVEERTFT
+552 TQALVEERNFNRLQERTS
-563 QLQESTSRL
+563 QLQR
-572 QKLDGQ
+572 LDGQ
-578 WQARDWQLHARTS
+578 SQASTSQLEESSFT
-591 YPQAQTSTF
+591 QAQISTLT
-600 NQLQKRQMTLE
+600 QPEQRLMLLQRRD
-611 QSSGPLQQRSGTLQ
+611 GPLQQRTGTLQ

-631 TQQRTSRLQSMTA
+631 TQERTAQLQSMTA
-644 QLQSKTYRLQQRL
+644 QMQSKTYQLQQRL
-657 TQVQQRTSTNSGTT
+657 TQVQERTSTNAGTT
-671 WIVGTS
+671 WSAWT
-677 LDGGAAGWNDVTSC
+677 DTTSC

-699 GTNRTECRVRSQ
+699 GTNRTECRVLPQ
-711 TAWTNVSSC
+711 TGWTNVSSC
-720 SVATGGAVLVNS
+720 SVATGGAVLVNP
-732 GLDSEAWLYTTDS
+732 GVDTEAWLYTTDS

-750 SPSWENAD
+750 SPSWVDTA
-758 SCTRVDPSAGPTYT
+758 SCTAVAKSPGPTSYT
-772 VGTAVECQTTWPN
+772 VGTAVDCQTTWPN
-785 AWQDVSSCDRSE
+785 PWMNVSSCTRSP
-797 TLDCQYT
+797 TLDCRYD
-804 SWTTYE
+804 SWTGYSN
-810 EVDSCSAKAQ
+810 VSSCSAQAQ
-820 SSGPNYTVG
+820 SAGPDYTVG

-837 QWTQWR
+837 QWTPWTT
-843 NADGTCNVS
+843 AGGTCNVS
-852 ATEDCQYV
+852 ATEECQYV
-860 WNSWS
+860 WSNWSNVNS
-865 DVGSCPANP
+865 CNANP
-874 ASSSSPYTVTN
+874 ASPSSPFTVTS
-885 PVDCQVAYGPW
+885 PVECQVNFGGW
-896 SSTAS
+896 TDLTAS
-901 CTAVTTGATQ
+901 QTCTEVTTGGNR
-911 TQCRYTGTWSEW
+911 TQCQYTGTW
-923 SDVPSGQSCATVPQ
+923 
-937 STGSPY
+937 TG
-943 TTARECQTVW
+943 
-953 SGYVS
+953 
-958 TPSCTPVPGVTQ
+958 
-970 CQTVTAWTAFQPV
+970 
-983 SSCTAVTG
+983 
-991 QQECGYILTA
+991 
-1001 NWYNIASCAAVV
+1001 
-1013 RSVSP
+1013 
-1018 NYTVEQP
+1018 
-1025 RDCWQVWPTSPS
+1025 
-1037 SWVDV
+1037 
-1042 TSCTVSST
+1042 
-1050 ASVLRRC
+1050 
-1057 QYSGWS
+1057 
-1063 GYTDT
+1063 
-1068 TSCSPVGQ
+1068 
-1076 STGPTNY
+1076 
-1083 TVDVARQCQ
+1083 
-1092 TTWTPWSPVAS
+1092 WSPVAS
-1103 CTPVSGARECQTSW
+1103 CSAIAPSTGPAYTTASECRTGWTTPISTSSCTPSATTQCSTTWTNWTPVASCTAVPGVNNCRYSAWSPYIDVASCTAVAQSAGPTTFNVPLATQCQVDFTRNTWVNSASCTVSATQQCRYDPLFWSTYRDITTPPCTAQPKSTAPNYTVGLARQCRTIWSGWSAVASCTPVTGSRECRTSW

-1124 STCTPSA
+1124 STCTVSA
-1131 TQQCRDMPVVGSW
+1131 TEDCRSLPVVGSW
-1144 TNVDSCTPGTVAG
+1144 TNVASCTPGTVAG
-1157 LTTNCQYVVPP
+1157 LTTSCQNVVPP

-1182 DTGVVT
+1182 GTGVVT
-1188 SCSTDTQGP
+1188 TCSTNTVGP

-1212 NYVET
+1212 NYTET
-1217 TCPIVALGPTS
+1217 TCPIVALGPTA

-1246 SQSPDRCTGGP
+1246 SQTPDRCTGGP
-1257 VVAGGVTTQNNVCT
+1257 VVTGAVTTQNNVCT
-1271 NDTKYPRQYMSTYTL
+1271 NDAKYPRQYMSTYTL

-1314 LVADPSTGICPW
+1314 LVADPNAGICPW

-1371 ISGALQT
+1371 ISGALST

-1388 VTVTTAN
+1388 VTVTSPN
-1395 LAPGSNEIFEVSFR
+1395 LAAGSNELFEASFR
-1409 VGEWSGDIVKRTIDG
+1409 VGEWSGDIVKRTING

-1430 STPAWSAQ
+1430 ATPAWSAQ
-1438 AQLDAKVSAAT
+1438 AQLDAKVSAGT
-1449 HTARTIYLFEAG
+1449 HTARTIYLFESG

-1473 FFLWANLSTSQKNNF
+1473 LFLWANLSTSQKNYF
-1488 LSPHIDTLTQLC
+1488 LSPQIDSLTQFC

-1508 STAKASAEGENL
+1508 ATSKTSAQGENL
-1520 LNFIRGDKSNEGPI
+1520 LNFVRGDKSNEGPL

-1541 RQRTHILGDIVG
+1541 RQRTHLLGDIVS
-1553 SEAVYVKGSPWNYVD
+1553 SEAVYVQGSPWNYAD
-1568 YNYAGFKTANQSRTA
+1568 YNYVGFKTANQTRTA

-1591 GMLHAFNA
+1591 GMLHAFYA

-1620 ADKNYGAQNMHQFT
+1620 ADKNYGAQNMHVFS

-1710 KDGTWVVVVTSGY
+1710 KDGTWVVIVTSGY
-1723 NNLSPGDG
+1723 NNVSPGDG
-1731 GGHLFIIR
+1731 VGHLFIIR

-1758 PSGLSRISA
+1758 PSGLSRIAA
-1767 WANFPEANNT
+1767 WANFPDANNT

-1809 VYDVQRLATLKD
+1809 VYDAQRLATLKD
-1821 PSGVAQPITTRPEL
+1821 PGGVAQPITTRPEL

-1841 AVVYVGTGQLLGTD
+1841 AVVFVATGQLLGTD
-1855 DLATTQTQ
+1855 DLVTTQTQ
-1863 TIYAIKDRLLDEDY
+1863 SVYAIKDRLLDADY
-1877 GSPRPLSPPQTTP
+1877 GSPRPLSPAQMTP
-1890 PPGDFVAQTLT
+1890 TPGSFIAQTLT

-1909 PFCTAGRP
+1909 PFCTAGSA
-1917 IVLGTSNPV
+1917 IVLGTNNPV
-1926 DFDVNDGW
+1926 DFDVDDGW

-1971 GISFAYFFD
+1971 GVSFAYFFD
-1980 YSDGSPVDGTSGL
+1980 YSGGSPVDGTNGL

-2007 VIRLVDGTIKELIR
+2007 VIRLTDGTIKELIR
-2021 TDAPGTL
+2021 TDAPGTI

>member
-1 MTTAIRNLQPIALL
+1 MTAAIRTIRSIALL
-15 ALLMLGGSTLAA
+15 SMLMLGGNVVAA

-115 NTSAWTS
+115 NSSAWTS
-122 VKDDGYGVQSTA
+122 VKDDGYGVQSTG

-157 MRTCV
+157 MKTCV

-180 RTAADAVAAVP
+180 RTAADATAATP
-191 GSGACQATQ
+191 TAGACQATQ

-206 PPATPTNIPFNYPR
+206 PPATPTNIPYNFPR
-220 LPAPRASVL
+220 MPAPRASVL

-243 VGGQQILSAATPT
+243 VGGQQILSAATPA
-256 TSSPAVLAGY
+256 TSSPALLAGY

-280 PCQVAGY
+280 PCQVVGY

-303 TSATPVLTQSGTLT
+303 SSATPVLTQSGTMT

-325 PASNLAPGENL
+325 PANNLAPGENL

-525 KITTQITETQT
+525 RITTQITETQT
-536 PTLATQAQIT
+536 PTQATQAQVT

-563 QLQESTSRL
+563 QPQESTSRL
-572 QKLDGQ
+572 QSMDGQ
-578 WQARDWQLHARTS
+578 WQTRTS
-591 YPQAQTSTF
+591 ELLGRTYTQAQTSTLT
-600 NQLQKRQMTLE
+600 QLQRRRMLL
-611 QSSGPLQQRSGTLQ
+611 QSRTGPLQQRNGTLQ
-625 TRTKTQ
+625 TRSQ
-631 TQQRTSRLQSMTA
+631 TQMQTRTAQLQSMTA
-644 QLQSKTYRLQQRL
+644 QLQSKTYQLQQRL

-671 WIVGTS
+671 WSAWT
-677 LDGGAAGWNDVTSC
+677 DTTSC
-691 SQLTRGAT
+691 SQLTKGAT
-699 GTNRTECRVRSQ
+699 GTNRTECRVLPQ
-711 TAWTNVSSC
+711 TAWTDVSSC
-720 SVATGGAVLVNS
+720 SVAAGGAVLINP

-750 SPSWENAD
+750 SPSWVNAA
-758 SCTRVDPSAGPTYT
+758 SCTAVAKSPGPTNYT
-772 VGTAVECQTTWPN
+772 VGTAVDCQTTWPN
-785 AWQDVSSCDRSE
+785 PWVNASSCTRSPTVDCRYDSWTGYSNVSSC
-797 TLDCQYT
+797 TAQ
-804 SWTTYE
+804 
-810 EVDSCSAKAQ
+810 AQ
-820 SSGPNYTVG
+820 SSGPDYTVG
-829 LARECLTN
+829 LARECLSN
-837 QWTQWR
+837 QWTPWT
-843 NADGTCNVS
+843 NASGSCTSSSTVECQYLWTGWNNVS
-852 ATEDCQYV
+852 
-860 WNSWS
+860 
-865 DVGSCPANP
+865 SCTANP
-874 ASSSSPYTVTN
+874 ASTASPYSVTS
-885 PVDCQVAYGPW
+885 PVECQVAYGSW
-896 SSTAS
+896 SSPFSGSCTEVTTGANRTQCQYTGSWQGGNPGWSNVASCSAVAPSTGPTYTTVVECQTVWTTFTNTAS
-901 CTAVTTGATQ
+901 CTANAT
-911 TQCRYTGTWSEW
+911 
-923 SDVPSGQSCATVPQ
+923 
-937 STGSPY
+937 
-943 TTARECQTVW
+943 
-953 SGYVS
+953 
-958 TPSCTPVPGVTQ
+958 TQ
-970 CQTVTAWTAFQPV
+970 CQTTWTGWNPV
-983 SSCTAVTG
+983 PSCTVVAG
-991 QQECGYILTA
+991 QQQCGYGA
-1001 NWYNIASCAAVV
+1001 WSGYSNVASC
-1013 RSVSP
+1013 SP
-1018 NYTVEQP
+1018 VNKSPGPTNYTVALARECNP
-1025 RDCWQVWPTSPS
+1025 TWPNA
-1037 SWVDV
+1037 WVDA

-1050 ASVLRRC
+1050 SSLLRQC
-1057 QYSGWS
+1057 QYTAWS

-1068 TSCSPVGQ
+1068 GSCTAVAR
-1076 STGPTNY
+1076 STGPTSY
-1083 TVDVARQCQ
+1083 SVGVARQCQ
-1092 TTWTPWSPVAS
+1092 TTWTPWSAVAS
-1103 CTPVSGARECQTSW
+1103 CTPVSGSRECQTSW

-1131 TQQCRDMPVVGSW
+1131 TQQCRDLAVVGSW
-1144 TNVDSCTPGTVAG
+1144 TNVASCTPGTVAG
-1157 LTTNCQYVVPP
+1157 LTTSCQYVVPP

-1182 DTGVVT
+1182 GTGVVT

-1197 VDVASCTPEPATAAN
+1197 VDVASCTPAPASSAN
-1212 NYVET
+1212 NYVQT

-1246 SQSPDRCTGGP
+1246 SQTPDRCTGGP

-1314 LVADPSTGICPW
+1314 LVADPSTGTCPW

-1395 LAPGSNEIFEVSFR
+1395 LAAGSNEIFEVSFR

-1438 AQLDAKVSAAT
+1438 AQLDTKVSAGT
-1449 HTARTIYLFEAG
+1449 HTARTIYLFESG

-1520 LNFIRGDKSNEGPI
+1520 LNFIRGDKSNEGPL

-1591 GMLHAFNA
+1591 GMLHAFDA

-1620 ADKNYGAQNMHQFT
+1620 ADKNYGAQNVHQFT
-1634 VDGTPVVGDIC
+1634 VDGTPVVGDVC

-1686 PKALWEFTHNDL
+1686 PKALWEFTHSDL

-1710 KDGTWVVVVTSGY
+1710 KDGTWVVLVTSGY

-1739 ASDGTLLRTISTG
+1739 ASDGVLLRTISTG

-1758 PSGLSRISA
+1758 PSGLSRITA
-1767 WANFPEANNT
+1767 WANFPDANNT

-1809 VYDVQRLATLKD
+1809 VYDAQRLATLKD

-1835 GKVGPH
+1835 GKVGQH

-1939 VAGERVNTELRLQ
+1939 VAGERINTELRLQ

-1971 GISFAYFFD
+1971 GVSFAYFFD
-1980 YSDGSPVDGTSGL
+1980 YSGGSPVDGTNGL

-2021 TDAPGTL
+2021 TDAPGTI